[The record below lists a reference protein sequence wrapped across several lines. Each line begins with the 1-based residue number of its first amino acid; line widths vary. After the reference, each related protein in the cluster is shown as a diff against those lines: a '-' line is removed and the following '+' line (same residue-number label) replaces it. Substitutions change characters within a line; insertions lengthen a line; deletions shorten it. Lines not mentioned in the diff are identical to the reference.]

1 MSVADSN
8 ARLSACQSMLPLGV
22 LLERLDDTASTLLV
36 RATLPNMLLRDVL
49 GNGSAELSEWA
60 RYEGAVLFRG
70 FAVEGAEQ
78 FADAMTAFTGVSL
91 EYEERSTPRTQVGE
105 HVYTATEYPAR
116 EPIFLHNENAYAS
129 CWPQFLAFH
138 CERPAPQ
145 GGAMILAD
153 TRRVYAGI
161 PQELSA
167 DCDRR
172 GLLYKRRFI
181 DGIGYSWQQA
191 FGVRDEEQL
200 ASVLQERGYQW
211 YHEGDQLVVQRT
223 SSWSTTHPQTN
234 QSVWFNHG
242 VFFNAMSLPQATRS
256 AFAHLLGQ
264 DIYPFQTL
272 YGDGCAIETATY
284 SLLKGA
290 YEQALYRVLL
300 QPGDVLLIDN
310 LVTAHGRDAYTGLR
324 KHYVKMLA

>member
-1 MSVADSN
+1 
-8 ARLSACQSMLPLGV
+8 
-22 LLERLDDTASTLLV
+22 
-36 RATLPNMLLRDVL
+36 
-49 GNGSAELSEWA
+49 
-60 RYEGAVLFRG
+60 
-70 FAVEGAEQ
+70 
-78 FADAMTAFTGVSL
+78 
-91 EYEERSTPRTQVGE
+91 
-105 HVYTATEYPAR
+105 
-116 EPIFLHNENAYAS
+116 
-129 CWPQFLAFH
+129 
-138 CERPAPQ
+138 
-145 GGAMILAD
+145 MILAD

-256 AFAHLLGQ
+256 AFAHLFGQ

-272 YGDGCAIETATY
+272 YGDGCAIEPATY